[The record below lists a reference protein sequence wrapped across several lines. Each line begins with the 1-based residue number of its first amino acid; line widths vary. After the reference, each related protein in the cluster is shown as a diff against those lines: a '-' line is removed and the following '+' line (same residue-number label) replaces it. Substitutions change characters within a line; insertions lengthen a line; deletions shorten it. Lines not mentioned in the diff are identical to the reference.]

1 MTEEE
6 DISYYGNDLSKMKKP
21 DVASCRSSC
30 SSMGAGYF
38 TYRGDIFEQDSN
50 MCYCKDSNAGR
61 GAGVGRVS
69 GATSCPGEFRLQNI
83 CFKKFLFSTQPYSE
97 CLLVACNLCLSLS
110 RHVDRSRYLIYHQSW
125 HSNCLKYC
133 RL

>member
-69 GATSCPGEFRLQNI
+69 GARM
-83 CFKKFLFSTQPYSE
+83 
-97 CLLVACNLCLSLS
+97 
-110 RHVDRSRYLIYHQSW
+110 
-125 HSNCLKYC
+125 
-133 RL
+133 